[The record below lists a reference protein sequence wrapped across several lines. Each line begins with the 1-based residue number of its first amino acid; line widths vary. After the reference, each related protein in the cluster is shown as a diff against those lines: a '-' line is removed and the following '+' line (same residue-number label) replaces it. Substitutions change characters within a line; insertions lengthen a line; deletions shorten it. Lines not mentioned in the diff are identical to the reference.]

1 MSINGK
7 THIIHIT
14 QHLEIGGLESFIV
27 EFCRKLDKDNFTA
40 TVLCLNG
47 YDEIYRTSLAECGV
61 EVHLIKKNSRYD
73 FMFLWRAAAY
83 LKSIGADIVHSHGGC
98 FLYSSL
104 VGKLAGVKG
113 LVYTVHGM
121 PVVSGLQAGVEE
133 FLSCSMTD
141 RIVAVS
147 DEVAEDLKCRQRGA
161 SHKIDVIING
171 IDSDRYRPIYD
182 KKVIAKCKADY
193 GLPTDK
199 KIIGTVG
206 RLETVKNY
214 PLLLNAFAKLIKSGS
229 NNFHLVLVGSGS
241 ENGILKSLAHDLGI
255 TERVSFLGMQYD
267 LHRIYPLFD
276 VFVLSSLT
284 EGTSLSLLEAQS
296 CGVTAVVT
304 DVGGNSGVIRNGLN
318 GFLTPSGDHEAM
330 AAHLDRCLNCDT
342 ELAAMGKAA
351 RAEILDKFNINA
363 VLKQY
368 QAMYYGLAKSDTTA
382 CFHTGRSKYD
392 VSPT

>member
-1 MSINGK
+1 MSFKGK
-7 THIIHIT
+7 THIVHIT
-14 QHLEIGGLESFIV
+14 QRLEIGGLESFIV
-27 EFCRKLDKDNFTA
+27 EFCRKFDKDAFTA

-47 YDEIYRTSLAECGV
+47 YDELYSKSLAECGV
-61 EVHLIKKNSRYD
+61 AVHLIRKNSRYD
-73 FMFLWRAAAY
+73 LLFLWRAAAF
-83 LKSIGADIVHSHGGC
+83 LKRIKADIVHSHGGC

-104 VGKLAGVKG
+104 IGKLAGVKG

-133 FLSCSMTD
+133 FLSCAMTD

-147 DEVAEDLKCRQRGA
+147 DEVAEDLKCRRRWA
-161 SHKIDVIING
+161 SQKIDVIING

-182 KKVIAKCKADY
+182 KKVIADMKADY
-193 GLPTDK
+193 GLPADK

-206 RLETVKNY
+206 RLEPVKNY
-214 PLLLNAFAKLIKSGS
+214 PLLLHAFAKLTRSGS
-229 NNFHLVLVGSGS
+229 NDFHLVFVGSGS
-241 ENGILKSLAHDLGI
+241 DDEALKSLADNLGI
-255 TERVSFLGMQYD
+255 AERVTFLGMQYD

-276 VFVLSSLT
+276 VFVLPSLT

-304 DVGGNSGVIRNGLN
+304 DVGGNYRVIKNGLN
-318 GFLTPSGDHEAM
+318 GFLSPSGDHDAM
-330 AAHLDRCLNCDT
+330 TAHLDRCLNCDT

-368 QAMYYGLAKSDTTA
+368 QAMYCGLVKPDAVSE
-382 CFHTGRSKYD
+382 FHASRGKYD